1 MTRTASTAIAM
12 LLGSIA
18 ICTGC
23 NELEGRTGNR
33 KGNAAFREM
42 KFVDAVGEYEA
53 SLKKIDE
60 PIVHYNLGLA
70 YSKVFKPGLEGAVL
84 LGVQGDVVCSRI
96 PNVKMVS
103 SQVCVKDGDRT
114 FNECDE
120 KNVCPSSFKC
130 QKVELCSLTSAELA
144 DNAAQ
149 HWQKWLAANPNDDD
163 TRKQMTQVWI
173 DSEQFDKGIA
183 FWQEQ
188 LAKKPDDVDA
198 MGILA
203 GINLKA
209 GDWRKSIEWYTK
221 VADKSP
227 ENTAKV
233 AAYQFIGNVAWS
245 KLNSKTLSAE
255 ESLELADKGIGALQ
269 QASTIEPNNGKLF
282 SLQGAIL
289 NFRSTHQGASIA
301 SAIDRAFAQ
310 DQMAVARV
318 LNAKA
323 KAAAGGA
330 TPETPPAEKPPTPA
344 PAPAPSPAP
353 TGAGG
358 GAGSSSA
365 GTAPSTPPAGG

>member
-1 MTRTASTAIAM
+1 MTRTASHAILM

-18 ICTGC
+18 ISTGC

-70 YSKVFKPGLEGAVL
+70 YSKVFKPGLDGPVL
-84 LGVQGDVVCSRI
+84 LGVAGDVVCTRI

-103 SQVCVKDGDRT
+103 SQVCVKAGDRT
-114 FNECDE
+114 FNECDD
-120 KNVCPSSFKC
+120 KNVCPSSFQC
-130 QKVELCSLTSAELA
+130 QKVELCTLTSAELA

-149 HWQKWLAANPNDDD
+149 HWQKWLAANPKDDD

-183 FWQEQ
+183 FWDEQ
-188 LAKKPDDVDA
+188 LKARPDDVDA

-209 GDWRKSIEWYTK
+209 GDWRKSIEWYTR

-227 ENTAKV
+227 DDTAKV

-245 KLNSKTLSAE
+245 KLNSKTLSGD

-269 QASTIEPNNGKLF
+269 AASKLQPNNGKLF
-282 SLQGAIL
+282 SLQGAIM
-289 NFRSTHQGASIA
+289 NFRSVQQGASIA
-301 SAIDRAFAQ
+301 SAVDRAYAQ
-310 DQMAVARV
+310 DLLAVARV

-344 PAPAPSPAP
+344 PAPGS
-353 TGAGG
+353 

-365 GTAPSTPPAGG
+365 GTAPSAPPAGG